1 MFAGED
7 NRKLAILLFIIS
19 IKPSV
24 KFGMWNL
31 SLALFSQS
39 EVTIPSEKV
48 MLGFYHVIKLQD
60 FLYSSEV
67 HIKNNSK
74 VDEINTKV
82 RNGTELNLV
91 GYESKVYQIKI

>member
-7 NRKLAILLFIIS
+7 YWKLAILVFIIS

-24 KFGMWNL
+24 KFGMWNP

-48 MLGFYHVIKLQD
+48 M
-60 FLYSSEV
+60 
-67 HIKNNSK
+67 
-74 VDEINTKV
+74 
-82 RNGTELNLV
+82 
-91 GYESKVYQIKI
+91 